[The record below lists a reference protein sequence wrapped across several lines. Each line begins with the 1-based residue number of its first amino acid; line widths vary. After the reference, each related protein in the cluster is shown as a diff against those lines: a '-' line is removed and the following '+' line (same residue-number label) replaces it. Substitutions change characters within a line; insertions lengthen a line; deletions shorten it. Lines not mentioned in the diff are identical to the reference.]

1 MCKVNLPGLIHEKKL
16 TIRARRKEKKLN
28 NSESI
33 SEDSDF
39 ENNMINSE
47 KASQDTFSQAF
58 VTSQKEPLVHSEEGK
73 HFFSTGF
80 STRY

>member
-1 MCKVNLPGLIHEKKL
+1 MCKVNLPGLIHEKK
-16 TIRARRKEKKLN
+16 INYKSQAEKKLN